1 MYVRPNGL
9 TAKRRK
15 KRRQD
20 RNAEQ
25 RTATITFE
33 AVKRYTY
40 SGFMMMTAFLL
51 CIYVGSSPRK
61 AAKSLEVFNFMFH
74 GLLGDSP
81 CHTTIRTWL
90 AKMGL
95 DAIKHKDRTLDE
107 AYISLS
113 CQGMPALWRN
123 LMK

>member
-1 MYVRPNGL
+1 
-9 TAKRRK
+9 
-15 KRRQD
+15 
-20 RNAEQ
+20 
-25 RTATITFE
+25 
-33 AVKRYTY
+33 
-40 SGFMMMTAFLL
+40 MMMTAFLL

-107 AYISLS
+107 AYAIIMDASISVGDHGLRGYFS
-113 CQGMPALWRN
+113 SLHSLPRVCGRCCGERWL
-123 LMK
+123 